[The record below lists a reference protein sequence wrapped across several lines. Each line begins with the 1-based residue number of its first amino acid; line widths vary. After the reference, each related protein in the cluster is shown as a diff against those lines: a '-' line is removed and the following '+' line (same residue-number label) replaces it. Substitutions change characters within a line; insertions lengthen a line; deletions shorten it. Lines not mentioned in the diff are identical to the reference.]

1 MKPITDIPAFLTASG
16 SFADAFYAD
25 PIGCTTQAYRE
36 LGPVFSIKHEGKTML
51 AMGGVE
57 ANRKVWRT
65 RDLWDYAT
73 SNEHFRE
80 QFSNRYLNQ
89 LEGREYIE
97 KRKRVQAGF
106 KTKMLMTHTGTMGDV
121 VIREIE
127 KSACEWIDLRSFCMK
142 LIIAMTSR
150 ALMQVDLP
158 EGMDAIMA
166 VSNKMML
173 RADTLGSWRHL
184 YYLRPDRIYR
194 RRKIFKYLG
203 GIIDARKDIP
213 LDEQSDD
220 ILSLSLRAHPKD
232 APPIGRMELIHDLSQ
247 LMMAG
252 STTTSHLVLWHFVML
267 AANPDW
273 ANELLEELKAWD
285 THGFDDMGKFPKL
298 KASCLEIERLRPSS
312 TFFNR
317 LSKKD
322 IDFEGYEIPAGTW
335 VMHLHVLAHF
345 LEEIYERPLE
355 FEPQR
360 FIDNPDL
367 PHRDVHG
374 LYGGGSHVCVGSPF
388 ARILTPTVLGNALAN
403 FDIEWKQPT
412 DPRAHIETVL
422 APKTPA
428 VVRFRRK

>member
-1 MKPITDIPAFLTASG
+1 MKPFSDIPAFPTDSG
-16 SFADAFYAD
+16 SFAEAFYKD
-25 PIGCTTQAYRE
+25 PIGCSTDAYHR
-36 LGPVFSIKHEGKTML
+36 LGPVFSIQHEGKKML

-80 QFSNRYLNQ
+80 QFSKRYLNQ

-106 KTKMLMTHTGTMGDV
+106 KTKMLMTHTATMGEV

-127 KSACEWIDLRSFCMK
+127 KIAGEWIDLRSFCMK

-158 EGMDAIMA
+158 EGMDTTMA

-173 RADTLGSWRHL
+173 RADTLGNWRHL

-194 RRKIFKYLG
+194 RQKIFKYLG
-203 GIIDARKDIP
+203 GIIDARKGIP
-213 LDEQSDD
+213 PEEQGDD
-220 ILSLSLRAHPKD
+220 ILSLSLRAHPKE

-267 AANPDW
+267 AAHPEWNT
-273 ANELLEELKAWD
+273 ELLEELNSWN
-285 THGFDDMGKFPKL
+285 TQGFDDMGKFPKL

-312 TFFNR
+312 VFFNR
-317 LSKKD
+317 LSKKA
-322 IDFEGYEIPAGTW
+322 IDFEGYDIPSDTW

-345 LEEIYERPLE
+345 LEDVYDAPLN
-355 FEPQR
+355 FRPQR
-360 FIDNPDL
+360 FIENPDL

-388 ARILTPTVLGNALAN
+388 ARILTPTVLGNALAHFN
-403 FDIEWKQPT
+403 IEWKEAA
-412 DPRAHIETVL
+412 DPRAQIETVL

-428 VVRFRRK
+428 VVKFSRK